1 MSRGG
6 TRYGAGRP
14 ASHAKTRHY
23 LLLDVRDLHRK
34 RLLTPGASFSWQWS
48 RDGEQFAAIGVRVV
62 PAVCGLSVHLDF
74 QRDRKPEHV
83 ELSLMR
89 TACHYG
95 STRPWF
101 TCPRCGRRMAIVY
114 LAPGNPGCRQCL
126 RLRYQSQSNDF
137 IDRSWGRTQRIMRTL
152 GQDLQAFPH
161 RPKGM
166 REATYGRLWSAW
178 LREDDFRNDAIERFI
193 AQHADLLR

>member
-1 MSRGG
+1 MSCGG
-6 TRYGAGRP
+6 SRYGAGRP

-34 RLLTPGASFSWQWS
+34 RLLTPAASFSWQWC
-48 RDGEQFAAIGVRVV
+48 RDGEQFAIIGVRVV
-62 PAVCGLSVHLDF
+62 RVVAGLAVHLDY
-74 QRDRKPEHV
+74 QRDHKPEHV
-83 ELSLMR
+83 ELYLQR

-95 STRPWF
+95 CTRLWF
-101 TCPRCGRRMAIVY
+101 TCPRCGRRVAIVY

-137 IDRSWGRTQRIMRTL
+137 IDRSWGRTQKIMRAL
-152 GQDLQAFPH
+152 GQRLQDFPR

-166 REATYGRLWSAW
+166 REATYDRLRAAW
-178 LREDDFRNDAIERFI
+178 WREDDFRNDAIERFM